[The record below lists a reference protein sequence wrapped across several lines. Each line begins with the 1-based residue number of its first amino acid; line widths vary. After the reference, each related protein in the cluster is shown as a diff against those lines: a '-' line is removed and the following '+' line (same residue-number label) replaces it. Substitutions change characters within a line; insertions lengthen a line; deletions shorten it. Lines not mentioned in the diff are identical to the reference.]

1 MAKRR
6 AKALKETTSRYRVR
20 AYRKRMRAKG
30 MRLFQMWLPDTSTTE
45 FEREARR
52 QALAIS
58 RSEHAAEDQAFVD
71 AISKGVLD

>member
-6 AKALKETTSRYRVR
+6 AKTVKESTSRYRVR

-30 MRLFQMWLPDTSTTE
+30 MRLVQMWLPDTSRPE
-45 FEREARR
+45 FKREARR

-58 RSEHAAEDQAFVD
+58 RSEHAAEDQAFID